1 MKDNQDNRKKNTPSL
16 IQKYPFYGVIGEK
29 KVLVTGSGWYKHIP
43 SGYKNNSQIV
53 AENLHGLNIE
63 GTEMVSCVLPN
74 MWDLSVGSI
83 NEAIEKICPILMI
96 SIGTDDVIDIRL
108 EKYASNLAYG
118 LDYSNPQKMKGRK
131 IGHKKEYEKILEK
144 APDLYEAILP
154 DGLTVPE
161 LVKELLCEGIPT
173 FAGDKIMQDNEQ
185 WMSTAGYYLCNYFS
199 YMSLH
204 FIHTHQLPTKYL
216 FIHIPTQPRY
226 RAISLLENKEAAP
239 AMELHLAIKG
249 IKIVI
254 QKILQ
259 HMQY

>member
-1 MKDNQDNRKKNTPSL
+1 MQDNQDNRADHISSL
-16 IQKYPFYGVIGEK
+16 VQKYPFYGIIGEK

-43 SGYKNNSQIV
+43 SGCNNNSQIV
-53 AENLHGLNIE
+53 AESLHGLNIE
-63 GTEMVSCVLPN
+63 GTEVVSSILPN
-74 MWDLSVGSI
+74 MWDSSVGYI
-83 NEAIEKICPILMI
+83 NEAIKKIQPILMI

-131 IGHKKEYEKILEK
+131 IGNKKEYEKILEK

-154 DGLTVPE
+154 DGLSVSE
-161 LVKELLCEGIPT
+161 LVNELLCEGIPAC
-173 FAGDKIMQDNEQ
+173 AGDKIMQDSKQ
-185 WMSTAGYYLCNYFS
+185 WMSTAGYYLCNYFA

-204 FIHTHQLPTKYL
+204 FIHTYQLPTKYL

-226 RAISLLENKEAAP
+226 RAISLLKKKETTP

-254 QKILQ
+254 QNILQ
-259 HMQY
+259 YMKY